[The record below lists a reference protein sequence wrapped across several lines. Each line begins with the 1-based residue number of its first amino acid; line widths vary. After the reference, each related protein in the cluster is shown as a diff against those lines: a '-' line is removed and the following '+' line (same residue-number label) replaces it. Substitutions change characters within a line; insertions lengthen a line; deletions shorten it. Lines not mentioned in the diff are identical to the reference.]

1 MIYSMKN
8 LALLPMCMVFLLAC
22 GGGGEKSD
30 PNKPVTV
37 DEIRA
42 TQKDKPDDFKTK
54 YLGKKVVLVGKVFK
68 LPATY
73 PGAFDTFGH
82 QDIMLSGSGDARGV
96 NCQVTEAEF
105 AKFKD
110 IKEGDVVTV
119 TGTVKAGESTMDLE
133 NCSKHTA
140 AK

>member
-1 MIYSMKN
+1 MKKIAF
-8 LALLPMCMVFLLAC
+8 LPIFTALLLAC
-22 GGGGEKSD
+22 GGAADKSD
-30 PNKPVTV
+30 PNKPITI

-42 TQKDKPDDFKTK
+42 TQKDKPDEFKTK
-54 YLGKKVVLVGKVFK
+54 YLGKKVVLVGKVLK

-73 PGAFDTFGH
+73 PGAFDSTGH
-82 QDIMLSGSGDARGV
+82 QPLMLSGSGDVRGV
-96 NCQVTEAEF
+96 NCDVTEAEF

-110 IKEGDVVTV
+110 VKEGDVVTV

-133 NCSKHTA
+133 NCSKYTV